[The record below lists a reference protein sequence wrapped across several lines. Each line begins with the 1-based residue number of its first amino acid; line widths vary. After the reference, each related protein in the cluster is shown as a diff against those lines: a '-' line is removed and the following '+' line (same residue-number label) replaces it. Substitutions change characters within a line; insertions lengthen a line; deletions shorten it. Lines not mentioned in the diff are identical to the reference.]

1 MQSGHSEIPVLVLT
15 GKNIG
20 QRFEILVNERSIPL
34 SGMCFFYLFQLAYE
48 AKTNPP
54 GWLKNEDIQNSGN
67 ECRYIYRLKREL
79 ARNGIDGTLPI
90 ENIRTGSYRLNLSP
104 SGIAFDINSLQ
115 SHPDI
120 RIREKVSRPS
130 SRSDIQNKVAI

>member
-1 MQSGHSEIPVLVLT
+1 MQNGHSENPVLVMT
-15 GKNIG
+15 GKKVG
-20 QRFEILVNERSIPL
+20 QRFEIIVNGRSIPL
-34 SGMCFFYLFQLAYE
+34 SGMCFFYLFQLAFE

-54 GWLKNEDIQNSGN
+54 GWLNKEAIQNSGN

-79 ARNGIDGTLPI
+79 ALNGVNRTLPI

-104 SGIAFDINSLQ
+104 TEIAFDCDSLR

-120 RIREKVSRPS
+120 RVKEKTIMLFGKSL
-130 SRSDIQNKVAI
+130 IQNSMPV